1 MSKSNFT
8 KNLLIPDIIFIFLF
22 SLLIIFVY
30 DNFGKFFNKNI
41 NDGFLKAT
49 AISNK
54 KNCRIKDNE
63 FNCLKETLKDIG
75 KNKSVLF
82 FGNSQTGAINNFK
95 IGDKDYIA
103 HLNEENFFK
112 DKKLIIRSLWMP
124 NASLNEF
131 YLIYKELERC
141 KIIPETLFIPV
152 FLDDTREQSIRDYV
166 IKLENT
172 FCESKEK
179 IKKEKVIESNVKRLD
194 KKIKTNLY
202 LLKNL
207 QSINTKIRTDLYKF
221 RNYIFGIKPTSIRP
235 IKKASYSDNIDALKK
250 ILELRIENNLNTI
263 IYIPPLL
270 YANDFKKIPYSKK
283 DYASFKKEI
292 KYLCK
297 EHYCNFL
304 NLEDSIPNTLWGT
317 KTSTNSIGNNEE
329 IDFMHFTGEGHKVF
343 SKELSII
350 IKNNLKNFDMLI

>member
-8 KNLLIPDIIFIFLF
+8 KNLLIPDFIFIFLF

-30 DNFGKFFNKNI
+30 DNFEKFFDRNI

-54 KNCRIKDNE
+54 KNCRIKDKE

-95 IGDKDYIA
+95 IDDKDYIA
-103 HLNEENFFK
+103 HLNEEKFFK
-112 DKKLIIRSLWMP
+112 DNKLIIRSLWMP
-124 NASLNEF
+124 NASLKEF
-131 YLIYKELERC
+131 YVIYKELERC

-166 IKLENT
+166 NKLENT
-172 FCESKEK
+172 FCKSKEK
-179 IKKEKVIESNVKRLD
+179 TKKEKIIESNVKRLD
-194 KKIKTNLY
+194 QKIKTNLS
-202 LLKNL
+202 LFKNL
-207 QSINTKIRTDLYKF
+207 QSINTKMRTDLYKF

-235 IKKASYSDNIDALKK
+235 IKKASYSENIDALKK
-250 ILELRIENNLNTI
+250 ILKIRIENNLTTF

-270 YANDFKKIPYSKK
+270 YANDLQKIPYSKK
-283 DYASFKKEI
+283 NYASFKKEI

-304 NLEDSIPNTLWGT
+304 NLEGSIPNTLWGT
-317 KTSTNSIGNNEE
+317 KTSTNFIGNNEE

-350 IKNNLKNFDMLI
+350 IKNNLKKY